1 VTEPRPGW
9 RADPGWRAGPADP
22 GWRAGPADPGWRA
35 GPDDP
40 DDVLAAMADPTRRQL
55 LATLAATGP
64 ATATEL
70 AAGLPLSRQAIA
82 KHLAVLR
89 SAGLVARHKEGRDVR
104 FSARTQGLMQTAGWL
119 AGLATE
125 WEARLAAIKRMAESG
140 S

>member
-1 VTEPRPGW
+1 MTELRPGW
-9 RADPGWRAGPADP
+9 PAS
-22 GWRAGPADPGWRA
+22 PAE
-35 GPDDP
+35 P

-70 AAGLPLSRQAIA
+70 AAGLPVSRQAIA

-89 SAGLVARHKEGRDVR
+89 SAGLVTRHKDGRDVR
-104 FSARTQGLMQTAGWL
+104 FSVRTQGLTHTAGWL

-125 WEARLAAIKRMAESG
+125 WEARLTAIKRIAESG
-140 S
+140 R